1 MELGARHR
9 GPESPSCRCWA
20 EIDRKSENVYK
31 PRREQAEGPPEEGGG
46 KEGADT
52 VLRVAQGVGALKESS
67 EVHFTREPSGARGS
81 AGSRLESRQVR
92 THLSFSAG
100 RLGPDLIVQTSP
112 SPFTEG

>member
-20 EIDRKSENVYK
+20 EINRKSENVYK

-52 VLRVAQGVGALKESS
+52 VLRVAQGVGALKEPLQLS
-67 EVHFTREPSGARGS
+67 REQHSPLVGSGNMYPIP
-81 AGSRLESRQVR
+81 
-92 THLSFSAG
+92 LSLYFS
-100 RLGPDLIVQTSP
+100 
-112 SPFTEG
+112 

>member
-1 MELGARHR
+1 MELGAQHR

-20 EIDRKSENVYK
+20 EVNRKSENVYK
-31 PRREQAEGPPEEGGG
+31 PRREQAEGPPEEGGRR
-46 KEGADT
+46 EGADA

-67 EVHFTREPSGARGS
+67 GEHFTRERSGARGP

-100 RLGPDLIVQTSP
+100 RLGPDLAQTSP
-112 SPFTEG
+112 SPFAES

>member
-1 MELGARHR
+1 MCTSHGGNRPRDLR
-9 GPESPSCRCWA
+9 
-20 EIDRKSENVYK
+20 RK
-31 PRREQAEGPPEEGGG
+31 GGG

-100 RLGPDLIVQTSP
+100 RLGPDLVVHTSP
-112 SPFTEG
+112 SPFAEG